1 MKLLLALA
9 ASFTMAILMTA
20 DAATGGVPASVHFIS
35 HDKVSQTMIK
45 GGAIIEDP
53 GLRVLA
59 NRRGPSEVERHEHT
73 NHIFIIVEGDATF
86 VTGGKMVDPK
96 RTGPDQM
103 AAASIDG
110 GEIHRLT
117 KGDVVTIPSKTPHWW
132 KEIAS
137 GTVAYYAVNIEQ

>member
-1 MKLLLALA
+1 MRLFLALA

-35 HDKVSQTMIK
+35 HEKVAQTMAK

-59 NRRGPSEVERHEHT
+59 NRRGPAGVELHEHT
-73 NHIFIIVEGDATF
+73 NHIFIIVEGDAVM

-96 RTGPDQM
+96 RTEPDQM
-103 AAASIDG
+103 RATSIDG
-110 GEIHRLT
+110 GQVHHLT
-117 KGDVVTIPSKTPHWW
+117 KGDVITIPSNTPHWW
-132 KEIAS
+132 KEISS